1 MSEAAPAT
9 QVLDTITLTGEAAA
23 APAAP
28 AKTEEKKGPRPPAA
42 APPSSGIPAS
52 VPLPDDWK
60 YHEDEKRAVTHLTS
74 ASTHLPSDNW
84 VFNHDMDNDIKV
96 YTRDNPDGSARAVC
110 GVGVIKAPPMKV
122 VTEAGNT
129 DNWKAWDPLLKGFEY
144 IQLTPI
150 HRVYHLTFN
159 SYWPYGERDIVYLE
173 TKKELP
179 DGSLVLATTAID
191 HPKFPVTPAYVRA
204 NLKAGGW
211 HVRPFPGNPAIST
224 VTYYMN
230 TDPLLAFVPTVLLN
244 LASTRFPA
252 IIEKLRINCGVPTVK
267 K

>member
-1 MSEAAPAT
+1 MSDSPAT
-9 QVLDTITLTGEAAA
+9 PEVPAVAAA
-23 APAAP
+23 TEEVAP
-28 AKTEEKKGPRPPAA
+28 AKSEEKKGPRPPAGP
-42 APPSSGIPAS
+42 PPSVLPAS
-52 VPLPDDWK
+52 VPLPADWK
-60 YHEDEKRAVTHLTS
+60 YAENEKYAVACLTS

-96 YTRDNPDGSARAVC
+96 FTRNNEDGSPRGVC
-110 GVGVIKAPPMKV
+110 GHGLIRAAPLKV

-129 DNWKAWDPLLKGFEY
+129 DNWKAWDPLLKGYEFK
-144 IQLTPI
+144 QLTPI

-159 SYWPYGERDIVYLE
+159 SYFPYGERDIVYLE

-191 HPKFPVTPAYVRA
+191 HPDYPVTPAYVRA

-211 HVRPFPGNPAIST
+211 HVRPFPGNPDVSV
-224 VTYYMN
+224 VTYFMN
-230 TDPLLAFVPTVLLN
+230 TDPLLAMIPNWVLN

-252 IIEKLRINCGVPTVK
+252 IIEKLRNNCGVPTK